1 MISSEPIDEQR
12 AIRMAALSS
21 DPSLDT
27 PGLGPS
33 TPAPEPQPYVY
44 DSDEERDPNDIPI
57 IPQTQINKAQKAV
70 KNDDPYDF
78 DESDHSSD
86 DD

>member
-1 MISSEPIDEQR
+1 MISSVPIDEQR

-21 DPSLDT
+21 DPSADT
-27 PGLGPS
+27 SGPDPS

-44 DSDEERDPNDIPI
+44 DSDDERDPNDIPI
-57 IPQTQINKAQKAV
+57 IPQTQIKAQAV